1 MKIIY
6 KEVPYM
12 DIRQL
17 LYFITV
23 AEEGQITAAAKKL
36 HMAQPPLSQQM
47 KHLEDELGVALFKR
61 GSRQTELTDAGKI
74 LFRRAQQ
81 IINLSDSTLREI
93 KDFKEGVY
101 GTLSIGMVSSSGSV
115 ILRPFMQQFHR
126 QYCGVRF
133 EVYDGNTFKIIDL
146 LTKGL
151 IEIGIVRTPFNYEPF
166 HYKFLSEEP
175 MVLALTDDLD
185 WCPRRD
191 TVSLKE
197 LADKPLIIY
206 RRFDQLIQDTCAAQ
220 NMTPTIFCRSDDA
233 RTSLL
238 WANAGLGMAILPQS
252 AFTLATHSRLHVK
265 IIDEPRLYTRLTAI
279 WMKNRYFSSLAEKFI
294 EAFS

>member
-1 MKIIY
+1 
-6 KEVPYM
+6 M

-166 HYKFLSEEP
+166 HLSLQISQRRAHGP
-175 MVLALTDDLD
+175 GLDRRAGLVSPPRYGLPKGTGRQAPHPVPPLRPARPGYVRRPKHDADDL
-185 WCPRRD
+185 
-191 TVSLKE
+191 
-197 LADKPLIIY
+197 
-206 RRFDQLIQDTCAAQ
+206 
-220 NMTPTIFCRSDDA
+220 
-233 RTSLL
+233 
-238 WANAGLGMAILPQS
+238 LPQRRRPHEPPVGRGPTPDWAWPS
-252 AFTLATHSRLHVK
+252 FPNRPSRW
-265 IIDEPRLYTRLTAI
+265 RRTRVCT
-279 WMKNRYFSSLAEKFI
+279 
-294 EAFS
+294 

>member
-1 MKIIY
+1 
-6 KEVPYM
+6 
-12 DIRQL
+12 
-17 LYFITV
+17 
-23 AEEGQITAAAKKL
+23 
-36 HMAQPPLSQQM
+36 
-47 KHLEDELGVALFKR
+47 
-61 GSRQTELTDAGKI
+61 
-74 LFRRAQQ
+74 
-81 IINLSDSTLREI
+81 
-93 KDFKEGVY
+93 
-101 GTLSIGMVSSSGSV
+101 
-115 ILRPFMQQFHR
+115 MQQFHR

-166 HYKFLSEEP
+166 HYKFLGEEP

-265 IIDEPRLYTRLTAI
+265 TIDEPRLYTRLTAI